1 MRSLAIYFLMALVW
15 PFTAGGQTD
24 TLRLKEPYAEGIFI
38 SYDDFRHQRQIQ
50 KSAVV
55 TPISKSYLDF
65 YSRVLFEKELVF
77 EENGRQLKLPSAEVW
92 GFFQNNTLYLNFKG
106 EFYRVPVFGAFSYFV
121 ASVLVT
127 QPGFY
132 DPRFGA
138 SVSGGTTR
146 EIREFMMDATEG
158 RVHELNP
165 EIVKSVF
172 SRDTALW
179 AEYSKLSR
187 RKQKDQL
194 YRYIR
199 RYNEGHPIYVYPK

>member
-77 EENGRQLKLPSAEVW
+77 EENGRQLNLPSAEVW
-92 GFFQNNTLYLNFKG
+92 AFFRITPCILIS
-106 EFYRVPVFGAFSYFV
+106 RVSFTGSRC
-121 ASVLVT
+121 SVRLV
-127 QPGFY
+127 
-132 DPRFGA
+132 
-138 SVSGGTTR
+138 
-146 EIREFMMDATEG
+146 I
-158 RVHELNP
+158 L
-165 EIVKSVF
+165 
-172 SRDTALW
+172 
-179 AEYSKLSR
+179 
-187 RKQKDQL
+187 
-194 YRYIR
+194 
-199 RYNEGHPIYVYPK
+199 